1 MEPQSRQLRLVLA
14 TGFTRRRQVAV
25 PDQALRPGGVE
36 GGIIRSDRG
45 QPVDVPVE
53 QAKQR
58 RDQNGV
64 VDLQVSRV
72 RRRARATSSAVTSS
86 PPCCTAAAIAS
97 KAFSLAGT
105 GARLASDPTVDPMF
119 PIIALRPLTWHMHR
133 MWTCDRRHAPG
144 AAQRVQAY
152 RPHRWPAI
160 TPPARDTPHL
170 HRYLA
175 T

>member
-105 GARLASDPTVDPMF
+105 GARLASDPT
-119 PIIALRPLTWHMHR
+119 TG
-133 MWTCDRRHAPG
+133 DRSFSS
-144 AAQRVQAY
+144 
-152 RPHRWPAI
+152 PAI
-160 TPPARDTPHL
+160 GAGVARQMW
-170 HRYLA
+170 R
-175 T
+175 